1 MKMFDL
7 GELRKSARLQET
19 SRSKSISDM
28 SRSPRRGSESSVSES
43 LYLSRWGINLENRG
57 AKTQP
62 WVNVGQGI
70 HAIAVGEKHAII
82 LNSTRCL
89 T

>member
-7 GELRKSARLQET
+7 GELRKSAKLQET

-43 LYLSRWGINLENRG
+43 LYLSRWGSSLENKG
-57 AKTQP
+57 SKSQP

-70 HAIAVGEKHAII
+70 HGIAVG
-82 LNSTRCL
+82 
-89 T
+89 